1 MASAIPPFIS
11 QLPWQQFLR
20 PSWLAGAIS
29 IGFHSVLFAAGPTFP
44 SLGFNQLVEPELTA
58 ERRNVPLVELTPAEQ
73 QRLPDFSGAL
83 YDFDAFGDLEPL
95 APLFSDS
102 PSSATNPGIT
112 SQKPAGGSSSSSST
126 STLIPFGIT
135 RLESRPAPLTQFPNP
150 FRDTNP
156 SSPAPG
162 PGASEPG
169 TPADLG
175 EEETSDQT
183 ATETEDEPSAADLAG
198 PTDESS
204 TDADGDVAAS
214 GNPAEVMTLEE
225 RLLAYTFDAAETE
238 PEVSQGRLAGWLE
251 TGQTLATELELD
263 PTLNL
268 AAELEAAAAI
278 AAADPDSDL
287 DSIFQRPIALPL
299 DHEAGICLTKE
310 PQKGLIG
317 AWVGPE
323 GMLLGEPEVI
333 RSTGY
338 GGLNQQ
344 AVRYIKTLNFSE
356 VETFTGYQFEV
367 VVNYDPDDCVELE
380 DNPPAAS
387 DESPAAGL
395 RQRSGSPETS
405 PDKDVPAAETDTPSE
420 STPPAS
426 TAPATDAPTP
436 ESTPTKAD
444 SAED

>member
-11 QLPWQQFLR
+11 QLPWQQLLR

-73 QRLPDFSGAL
+73 QRLPDFSGSL

-95 APLFSDS
+95 APLFGDS
-102 PSSATNPGIT
+102 PSSSPNSGIT
-112 SQKPAGGSSSSSST
+112 SQKPAGGSSSSST
-126 STLIPFGIT
+126 STLVPFGIT
-135 RLESRPAPLTQFPNP
+135 RLESRPGPLTQFPNP

-156 SSPAPG
+156 SSTAPG
-162 PGASEPG
+162 PGVPDPG
-169 TPADLG
+169 TPEAAGD
-175 EEETSDQT
+175 EETSDQT
-183 ATETEDEPSAADLAG
+183 AADTQDEPSAADLAG

-204 TDADGDVAAS
+204 TDADGDVATS

-225 RLLAYTFDAAETE
+225 RLLAYTFDGDETE
-238 PEVSQGRLAGWLE
+238 PEVSQGRLEGWLE
-251 TGQTLATELELD
+251 TGQALATELELD
-263 PTLNL
+263 PTLDL
-268 AAELEAAAAI
+268 VAEFEAAVEI

-287 DSIFQRPIALPL
+287 DSIFQRPIELPL

-323 GMLLGEPEVI
+323 GTLLGEPEVI

-344 AVRYIKTLNFSE
+344 ALRYVKTLNFSE

-380 DNPPAAS
+380 GDSPAAS
-387 DESPAAGL
+387 DEPPAAGL
-395 RQRSGSPETS
+395 RQRSGSTEMS
-405 PDKDVPAAETDTPSE
+405 PGKDTPAAETDTPAE
-420 STPPAS
+420 SAAPE
-426 TAPATDAPTP
+426 TAAPTP
-436 ESTPTKAD
+436 VPTPVE
-444 SAED
+444 AEPAEN